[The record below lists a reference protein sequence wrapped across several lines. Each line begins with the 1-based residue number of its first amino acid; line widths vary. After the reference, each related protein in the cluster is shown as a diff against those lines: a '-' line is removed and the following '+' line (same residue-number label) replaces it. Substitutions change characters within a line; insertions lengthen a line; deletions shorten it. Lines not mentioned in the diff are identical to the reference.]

1 MNATAQTFAIALGSV
16 AAAAALGIGLADS
29 TAAPETQLTRLE
41 RVVVVGQHAQ
51 PVTVAVVSRPQRAA
65 IEPPPAE
72 PPARRSATLAR
83 DSRRS

>member
-1 MNATAQTFAIALGSV
+1 MNATAQTFAIALASV

-51 PVTVAVVSRPQRAA
+51 ATPVAVVTRLPRVVIEQARADSPAAVTVAQAR
-65 IEPPPAE
+65 
-72 PPARRSATLAR
+72 PARTL
-83 DSRRS
+83 